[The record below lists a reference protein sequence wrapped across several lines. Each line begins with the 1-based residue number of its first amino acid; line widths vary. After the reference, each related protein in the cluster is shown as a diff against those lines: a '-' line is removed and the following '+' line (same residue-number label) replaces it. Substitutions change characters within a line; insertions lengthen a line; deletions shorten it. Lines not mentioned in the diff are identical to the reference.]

1 MALEPDYSDVPYYS
15 DTILGPEYKDS
26 EKNIFS
32 EAEEELK
39 KKQFKEVTYEPLQPH
54 ERKVGVNIIENNPL
68 KDILDKNLAETKAI
82 VEESIKEKAPLDTQV
97 GGNHYKRFKIQ
108 PIEFCQKNK
117 LPYCE
122 SNVIKYVCRHSFKNG
137 REDLEKAKH
146 CIDLLI
152 QMEYGDEDK
161 GLQAN

>member
-1 MALEPDYSDVPYYS
+1 MAEFKPDYSKVPYYP
-15 DTILGPEYKDS
+15 DTSLEPETKDT
-26 EKNIFS
+26 
-32 EAEEELK
+32 
-39 KKQFKEVTYEPLQPH
+39 FKETKYEPLQPH
-54 ERKVGVNIIENNPL
+54 ERHACVNIIEDNPL
-68 KDILDKNLAETKAI
+68 KEILDKNLAEAKAI
-82 VEESIKEKAPLDTQV
+82 VTEATKDKTALDTQV

-152 QMEYGDEDK
+152 QMEYGDENK
-161 GLQAN
+161 ETNTH